1 MRGRIGCNAGG
12 RGGRAPGSRPS
23 TQRSAAQRGI
33 AGSRRGLHLAVMPR
47 TISFRTTLV
56 SGTKRPYAS
65 WTFLIIPPDV
75 ARDWGPG
82 QKPVRGTISGH
93 PFRGTAS
100 RGEGALRVPIP
111 RDFREL
117 TGLGL
122 GDTVEAALELDAAAR
137 PVQLPD
143 ELRALFTDDPE
154 VAALYDKLPPSHRRA
169 WATYVAGAKRPETRL
184 RRARRARDGI
194 HARDYPR

>member
-1 MRGRIGCNAGG
+1 
-12 RGGRAPGSRPS
+12 
-23 TQRSAAQRGI
+23 
-33 AGSRRGLHLAVMPR
+33 MPR
-47 TISFRTTLV
+47 TVSFRTTLV

-65 WTFLIIPPDV
+65 WTFLIIPPEV
-75 ARDWGPG
+75 AKDWGPG

-143 ELRALFTDDPE
+143 ELRALFKDDPE
-154 VAALYDKLPPSHRRA
+154 IAALYDKLPPSHRRA

-184 RRARRARDGI
+184 RRARRAVDGI
-194 HARDYPR
+194 RARDFPR